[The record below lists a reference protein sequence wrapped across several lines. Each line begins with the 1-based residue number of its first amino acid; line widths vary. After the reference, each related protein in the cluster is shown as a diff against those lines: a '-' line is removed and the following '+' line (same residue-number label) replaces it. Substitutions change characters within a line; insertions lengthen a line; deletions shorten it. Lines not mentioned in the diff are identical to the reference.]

1 MPPKLVQSR
10 LTGWLLDLPEP
21 EVDVGRPPRRRR
33 LELDDLQLP
42 IGSSGASGGCSYEVR
57 VFPAATI
64 AKAEELISDVNGD
77 AVTMH
82 RLWKHLHESIAVNP
96 GYSMEISLVLFIID
110 IHTQSIKAS
119 SALTYT
125 YLLLEASRR
134 AEKPISGPLVT
145 DLVKALKLLS
155 AEDDTRHAPDIQ
167 EGEAWDLLLSLPE
180 GSLRLTFFF
189 LLAFGMRAADAV
201 RIFCGDVQLEADG
214 RMTIYFRITKNHRN
228 PKERYAVKIRP
239 RVLIPELSH
248 VLRAHKADRIP
259 ILDCGQFNARISEH
273 KAITTYSLRRCFI
286 HAVITNHTVDGLT
299 DWVSAA
305 KLTAHHDLAVLRGYV
320 PNFKTTL

>member
-1 MPPKLVQSR
+1 MPPKLVQRR

-21 EVDVGRPPRRRR
+21 NADVERPHDVERPPRRRR
-33 LELDDLQLP
+33 LELDELQLP
-42 IGSSGASGGCSYEVR
+42 PGSAGSAGGCSYEVR

-64 AKAEELISDVNGD
+64 AKAEELISNVNGD

-82 RLWKHLHESIAVNP
+82 RLWRHLQESVTANP

-110 IHTQSIKAS
+110 IHVQSIRAS

-134 AEKPISGPLVT
+134 AEKAISGPLVN

-167 EGEAWDLLLSLPE
+167 DGEAWDLLLRLPE
-180 GSLRLTFFF
+180 GNLRLTFFF
-189 LLAFGMRAADAV
+189 LLVFGMRAADAV
-201 RIFCGDVQLEADG
+201 RIFCGDVLLDADG
-214 RMTIYFRITKNHRN
+214 RLTIYFRITKNHRN
-228 PKERYAVKIRP
+228 PKERYAVTMRP
-239 RVLIPELSH
+239 RALIPELTL
-248 VLRAHKADRIP
+248 VLRAYKSDRIP
-259 ILDCGQFNARISEH
+259 ILDCGQFNARISEYR
-273 KAITTYSLRRCFI
+273 AITTYSLRRCFI
-286 HAVITNHTVDGLT
+286 HTVIANHTIDGLT

-305 KLTAHHDLAVLRGYV
+305 RLTGHHDLAVLRG
-320 PNFKTTL
+320 